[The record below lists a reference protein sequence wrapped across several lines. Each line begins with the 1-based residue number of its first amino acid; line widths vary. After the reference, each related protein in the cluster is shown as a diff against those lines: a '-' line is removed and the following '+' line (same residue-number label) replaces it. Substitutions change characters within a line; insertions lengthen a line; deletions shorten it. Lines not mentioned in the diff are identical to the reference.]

1 MSNLLKMARAAGGD
15 VLFEMRVQAACEL
28 AGVAF
33 DRGVLLRVAREVV
46 DGIELSGDDGLT
58 VSTEGVSDVEII
70 AAVGGMGGGP
80 VG

>member
-1 MSNLLKMARAAGGD
+1 MSDLLKMARAVGGD

-46 DGIELSGDDGLT
+46 DHIELSGEDGLT
-58 VSTEGVSDVEII
+58 VSTAAVTDEEII
-70 AAVGGMGGGP
+70 AAVGGQS
-80 VG
+80 